1 MKGDFEMARIENF
14 YVIFAGLVIVAVGYL
29 FEMIEKHFAEDS
41 WFWHFFDAFSIAA
54 IFYLTM
60 KILKWA
66 VWVLG

>member
-1 MKGDFEMARIENF
+1 MAKIESL
-14 YVIFAGLVIVAVGYL
+14 YVVFAGMIIVAVGYL
-29 FEMIEKHFAEDS
+29 FDMIEKHFAEDS
-41 WFWHFFDAFSIAA
+41 WFWHFFDALSIAA